1 MSYDHIP
8 NLYQDQTILM
18 FRRVYALEKIHGTS
32 AKISWRDGHLHLHG
46 GGAPGFQDVFD
57 RAALT
62 TAFEALGH
70 PRVSVHGEAYGA
82 SVMRMGLVYGPALRF
97 VAFAV
102 KIDELWLNVPNAAD
116 VADKLALAFVAF
128 EEVDATVEA
137 LDFERDRPSRQAVR
151 NGMGEQKAEGIVIH
165 PLITLRKN
173 NGDRLMAKHK
183 REEFS
188 ERASGQDARV
198 VDPAQLVVLAEAEAI
213 ALEWVTGR
221 RLEHVLAHLTAA
233 LGREPGLRD
242 TAAVL
247 WAMTEDVYREAGG
260 EVVRSRASDR
270 AISTRAREL
279 FHARLPPPLM
289 KVADGEGGGVG
300 R

>member
-18 FRRVYALEKIHGTS
+18 FRQVYALEKIHGTS
-32 AKISWRDGHLHLHG
+32 AKISWRDEHLHLHG

-70 PRVSVHGEAYGA
+70 SRVSVHGEAYGA

-183 REEFS
+183 RKEFS
-188 ERASGQDARV
+188 ERASGQDARGGPGATRRPGRGRDHRAGV
-198 VDPAQLVVLAEAEAI
+198 GDGPA
-213 ALEWVTGR
+213 TGAR
-221 RLEHVLAHLTAA
+221 SRPPHC
-233 LGREPGLRD
+233 G
-242 TAAVL
+242 
-247 WAMTEDVYREAGG
+247 
-260 EVVRSRASDR
+260 VRSRARPARHRRRVVGDDR
-270 AISTRAREL
+270 GRVPGGLRGGRQVQSIRPGHQHAGAGALSRASTTT
-279 FHARLPPPLM
+279 
-289 KVADGEGGGVG
+289 ADEGHG